1 MGVYFTNIFI
11 ITMTKMSTMSNND
24 FMELTITTNTK
35 IIVAVVAIE

>member
-24 FMELTITTNTK
+24 FMELTTNTK
-35 IIVAVVAIE
+35 IIVAIE